1 MTESD
6 DPGLIEPSNSSED
19 PAATPTVGTQENFTT
34 AATEADPRQAADNH
48 RAHRTPEER
57 AASRARHARRRRR
70 QKLVSRSLL
79 AAGVFILAGSAWVGW
94 RAYQAYSHLQAASAE
109 VSTVQDQ
116 LKDITTIDRASVSAT
131 VSALQANSG
140 AAKAAVNDPFYQ
152 AAALTPFL
160 GANLDAVRDV
170 TLTVDSLATD
180 VMPALTDIAQTLQPA
195 SLAPADGAIDLAPVE
210 RISPTLQNAD
220 AAVTRAR
227 ETMASIDRTALVQP
241 VGDAVLTLWK
251 KLDQAAAV
259 TGPAAKVARLLPP
272 MLGSTAPRT
281 YLVAFQNP
289 AEPRATGGIFGTFAV
304 IRADRGKVTILD
316 QGPTGR
322 TLGIFDPPITTLSRN
337 EQILYGKGMAGFP
350 QDVNFT
356 PDFPTAARLFKDMY
370 QLRTGTTVDGVLA
383 IDPVALSYLLKG
395 AAPVDIGD
403 GATISAETIVET
415 LLSTAY
421 QKFDEGDQSGRD
433 AFLANATSKAF
444 GEVMARDNDAAE
456 VLSGIRRAVDERRLL
471 LYSSHEAEQSDIA
484 TTSIAG
490 VLSAD
495 PAVPTVGVFLN
506 DGTMSKLGYY
516 LSNEAHVATGAC
528 RPDGRRQLQV
538 RVIMHYD
545 APTAGLPS
553 YVLGTSVDR
562 QHYTLKTNVMVFAP
576 LGGGIVSSAERDGTS
591 VGIARGEDLS
601 REVGTV
607 TVEMAPGTT
616 TELNFNVIS
625 PTGSAATPGDLVPR
639 LALTPGV
646 APWVTSVEPIPTCPA
661 PSQ

>member
-6 DPGLIEPSNSSED
+6 DPGPIQLPD
-19 PAATPTVGTQENFTT
+19 TTGGPAVAATGSAGETFA
-34 AATEADPRQAADNH
+34 AATSTDPTQTADND
-48 RAHRTPEER
+48 RVHRTPEER

-79 AAGVFILAGSAWVGW
+79 AAGLFILAGGAWVGW

-116 LKDITTIDRASVSAT
+116 LKDITSIDRTSVAAT
-131 VSALQANSG
+131 VSELQADSG
-140 AAKAAVNDPFYQ
+140 AARSAVNDPFYR
-152 AAALTPFL
+152 AATLIPFL
-160 GANLDAVRDV
+160 GVNLGAVRDV

-180 VMPALTDIAQTLQPA
+180 VMPALTDIAQTLQPIN
-195 SLAPADGAIDLAPVE
+195 LAPTDGAIDLGPVE

-220 AAVTRAR
+220 AAMSRAQ
-227 ETMASIDRTALVQP
+227 ETMASIDRTAVVQP
-241 VGDAVLTLWK
+241 VGDAVLALWK

-289 AEPRATGGIFGTFAV
+289 GEPRATGGIFGFFAL
-304 IRADRGKVTILD
+304 IRADRGKVTVLD

-322 TLGIFDPPITTLSRN
+322 TLGIFGPPIAALSQN
-337 EQILYGKGMAGFP
+337 EQNLYGNGMAEFP
-350 QDVNFT
+350 QDVNLT
-356 PDFPTAARLFKDMY
+356 PDFPTAARLFMDMY
-370 QLRTGTTVDGVLA
+370 QLRTGTAVDGVLA

-395 AAPVDIGD
+395 AEPVDIGD
-403 GATISAETIVET
+403 GATISAETVVET

-433 AFLANATSKAF
+433 AFLANAASKAF
-444 GEVMARDNDAAE
+444 GEVMARHNDAAG

-471 LYSSHEAEQSDIA
+471 LYSSHEEEQSDIA
-484 TTSIAG
+484 ATSIAG
-490 VLSAD
+490 VLNTDS
-495 PAVPTVGVFLN
+495 AVPTIGVFLN
-506 DGTMSKLGYY
+506 DGTMAKLGYY
-516 LSNEAHVATGAC
+516 LSNEVHVTTGAC
-528 RPDGRRQLQV
+528 RSDGRRQLQV
-538 RVIMHYD
+538 RVVMHYN
-545 APTAGLPS
+545 APKAGLPS
-553 YVLGTSVDR
+553 YVLGTSVDG

-616 TELNFNVIS
+616 TELAFNVIG
-625 PTGSAATPGDLVPR
+625 PAETAGGPNDLVPR

>member
-6 DPGLIEPSNSSED
+6 DPGPIQPPNYIGEPALSATSGTGESF
-19 PAATPTVGTQENFTT
+19 ATPTS
-34 AATEADPRQAADNH
+34 ADPPQAVDGH
-48 RAHRTPEER
+48 RIHRTPEER
-57 AASRARHARRRRR
+57 AASRTRHARRRRR
-70 QKLVSRSLL
+70 QKVVSRSLL
-79 AAGVFILAGSAWVGW
+79 AAGLFILAGSAWVGW

-116 LKDITTIDRASVSAT
+116 LKDFTNIDRTSVAAT

-140 AAKAAVNDPFYQ
+140 AAKSAVNDPFYR
-152 AAALTPFL
+152 ASTLIPFL
-160 GANLDAVRDV
+160 GVNLGAVRDV

-195 SLAPADGAIDLAPVE
+195 RLAPTDGAIDLAPVE

-220 AAVTRAR
+220 AAVARAR
-227 ETMASIDRTALVQP
+227 ETMASIDRTAVVQP

-251 KLDQAAAV
+251 ELDQAAAV

-272 MLGSTAPRT
+272 MLGSTTPRT

-322 TLGIFDPPITTLSRN
+322 TLGIFAPPIAPLSQN
-337 EQILYGKGMAGFP
+337 EQILYGNGMAEFP

-370 QLRTGTTVDGVLA
+370 QLRTGTAVDGVLA
-383 IDPVALSYLLKG
+383 IDPIALSYLLKG
-395 AAPVDIGD
+395 AEPIDIGD
-403 GATISAETIVET
+403 GTTISAENIVET

-433 AFLANATSKAF
+433 AYLANATSKAF
-444 GEVMARDNDAAE
+444 AVVMARDNDAAE

-471 LYSSHEAEQSDIA
+471 LYSSHEDEQSDIVA
-484 TTSIAG
+484 TSIAG
-490 VLSAD
+490 ILNTDS
-495 PAVPTVGVFLN
+495 AVPTIGVFLN
-506 DGTMSKLGYY
+506 DGTMAKLGYY
-516 LSNEAHVATGAC
+516 LSNEVHVTSGAC
-528 RPDGRRQLQV
+528 RPDGRRQLEV
-538 RVIMHYD
+538 RVVMHYD
-545 APTAGLPS
+545 APKDGLPS
-553 YVLGTSVDR
+553 YVLGTSVDG

-576 LGGGIVSSAERDGTS
+576 LGGGIVSSAQRDGTS
-591 VGIARGEDLS
+591 VGIARGEDQS

-607 TVEMAPGTT
+607 TVKMAPGTT
-616 TELNFNVIS
+616 TELAFDVIG
-625 PTGSAATPGDLVPR
+625 PAESAGGPSDLEPQ

-661 PSQ
+661 PPT